1 MKIDDTV
8 RDILAECR
16 VEGNV
21 LYLPDRQLE
30 RAVYTAVNKVLTS
43 MGGEWNRK
51 AKGHTFEESPES
63 ALEEIVLSGEYTDS
77 KKEFQFFET
86 PEALAVRLCDNAE
99 ITSDSHVL
107 EPSVGK
113 GRIADEILK
122 RKPKGMLCV
131 EKNTEMQK
139 YLKDKP
145 YLVLNEDFLDM
156 PEEMFVSDRIVMN
169 PPFSKQQDIDH
180 VRKAFQVLA
189 PGGILVAVMS
199 CSHTYRQNKK
209 SVEFREFLVKNHA
222 EVEMLPEET
231 FKESGTLVQ
240 ACIVRLRK
248 VV

>member
-16 VEGNV
+16 VEGNI

-30 RAVYTAVNKVLTS
+30 RTVYTSVNKVLTAI
-43 MGGEWNRK
+43 GGTWERK
-51 AKGHTFEESPES
+51 VKGHVFEDSPEA

-86 PEALAVRLCDNAE
+86 PEAMAVQLCDKAE

-139 YLKDKP
+139 YLSDKL
-145 YLVLNEDFLDM
+145 YLVLYEDFLDM

-169 PPFSKQQDIDH
+169 PPFHKQQDIDH
-180 VRKAFQVLA
+180 VCKAFQVLA

-199 CSHTYRQNKK
+199 IAHTFRTNKK
-209 SVEFREFLVKNHA
+209 SVEFREFLEKNHA
-222 EVEMLPEET
+222 EVEILPKEA

-240 ACIVRLRK
+240 TCVVKIRK
-248 VV
+248 GE